1 VAPEAQLL
9 SASAAA
15 SLSPATPQQQ
25 ASRSD
30 ATVASASQAQTQ
42 AAASATGQLPGGSS
56 VPNGLIAGGLVP
68 EGALLPVT
76 ESPGSL
82 DIPAS
87 WKGVKSLY
95 QTKTASGKT
104 IIDIIQSPD
113 SQFAYLNWS
122 GFNLG
127 PKTVLN
133 FLQNTSLLSPV
144 GPVASGQTVLAL
156 SSVKG
161 LFSGQGLI
169 GDGIKGGTKITKVDA
184 TSGTITLSS
193 PITDALFSGSVLGA
207 ILENAGTFTA
217 FNSVNGGGL
226 SHLFGSL
233 NASGQVYLLN
243 QAGITFHAGS
253 AVNARGLLAS
263 TLPIN
268 ANLTGSYTY
277 NPASGG
283 YTATVGRGIA
293 NNPDSQFLFS
303 ALPVEGNGNLKTL
316 GYTPVVNG
324 PIGDVT
330 VERGASLRSPVD
342 ANNSGG
348 KIALIGANVVN
359 GGSLS
364 TPFGQTM
371 LAAGLQVALTPHN
384 SSDPS
389 LRGLD
394 VTIGRIEDPD
404 GAVTA
409 VSGTAGSVTQDGVI
423 TIPSGSAAL
432 AGASITTGAGSVIDG
447 LTTTGLN
454 GRIDVSALYNAVAN
468 PQFPN
473 TGRPLVYENGVNSGS
488 ITLGEGSLLRILP
501 DWNDTTT
508 KVVGASLALNSLMT
522 VTGSSIDMGS
532 GALLL
537 APGAVAT
544 QGALSMNGESLGQGV
559 LLRAGSFFDAG
570 GANSLFVADG
580 GSVTVGSGAGI
591 ILSGS
596 SEIAAPSS
604 EYMISLQLRGAELAN
619 NPLLQNNKEIRGKD
633 LLIDTR
639 YTGTLNGQSWVGTPL
654 GDIAGYLNLV
664 TRNVGELTTA
674 GGSLV
679 IQAGSSVSVASG
691 ALLDVSGGSV
701 RYSGGTFAP
710 SQLVTATGKIVPMY
724 FAQPNDIYTGIVK
737 NPVSL
742 TESPYSQGA
751 SGGSI
756 AISAPELTLDGSL
769 RGVTTAGPRQVRS
782 LTSVSFKPT
791 PAISEVT
798 ALPVP
803 SSLAINLSG
812 QQIQENLIN
821 TVSATTPV
829 AVRFGK
835 PSSAREG
842 ELVLDPGLLSGQGFR
857 NFSLLNHDGSITVPS
872 GVRLDS
878 GANGS
883 VRLEGATVSV
893 QGAITAPS
901 GRISLTADATPYVLQ
916 NAVMTLVQGA
926 SFLGVVVSNADGQP
940 YYQYGPVH
948 EDGSIDAV
956 GADGATVVS
965 FAADEFTPSDSGSI
979 RIGPEARLSTAGT
992 LVDGRALAA
1001 PAPILTE
1008 GGSITLN
1015 GLHVSVAGGSVVDVS
1030 AGAFL
1035 GYSGKWTYGSA
1046 GNLSLLAGK
1055 DGTTSTIHN
1064 GTLGLG
1070 GTLLGYAAPGQ
1081 RGGSLTLGAQA
1092 FQIGEISSRAGLSE
1106 GDTLVTLSSV
1116 RGFAVGQSISG
1127 KGIEAGTVISEI
1139 DVENGTVTLSQP
1151 ATASISST
1159 KVSASYGPE
1168 SLRIDP
1174 QSFYGNGF
1182 SSLSLSAIG
1191 LETSYGAGLSD
1202 GPSLPG
1208 ILVAPGAVIAPSV
1221 AALTPVLQPDGGI
1234 GRASVP
1240 SQLGYA
1246 PSLSLNVSGLSD
1258 SALATPLQ
1266 IIGYA
1271 EIGQGASIRLNPALT
1286 SLPTLNPQKWTAPTA
1301 VAGSFSLSAPTL
1313 VVAGSVSAPGGS
1325 IRLSGKTTYPSDE
1338 PLSDPLITTDLTPTA
1353 RLSTRGTALTVN
1365 DPTGVY
1371 GTIGTVL
1378 SGGTVDVAGDFLAEP
1393 GSVIDVS
1400 GASAT
1405 LGVPG
1410 AVAGSAEGVTRI
1422 RVDSAGGA
1430 ISVTGG
1436 DMFVMNSTLLGRSGG
1451 ATASGGSLRFAI
1463 SAPVSPIDP
1472 ALYVTQAAPDL
1483 DGLGLSGEGT
1493 GPALSH
1499 LAESGPIGGNLGV
1512 DTFSQGGFSS
1522 VTLLGNTAFTG
1533 EISLAMKGS
1542 LAIAA
1547 SPAIT
1552 RDPVS
1557 GFVNRP
1563 QQGGVITADSPVTI
1577 SADALS
1583 LGMAFAGPLAE
1594 GDPFALSAFDGSAVL
1609 PPTPGD
1615 GALHLTARQIDVGN
1629 LSLQSI
1635 STTELTTGPGGMIR
1649 GDGSF
1654 VLSGALSMTAGVIAP
1669 VSATTFGITA
1679 FPIDD
1684 SGSSDTLG
1692 SITTAQSG
1700 TAPLPWS
1707 AGGTLALYAS
1717 TITHGGT
1724 LSAPHG
1730 TILLGRSTGSAEVI
1744 DPVAGPDVPVPVT
1757 QSLTLAAGSTV
1768 SVSGIDP
1775 VTGKVVVLPYG
1786 TSSDG
1791 TSWTDPARTDI
1802 TGRGLPSKT
1811 ATIDADS
1818 IITEAG
1824 SKVDLRG
1831 GGELVASQWI
1841 SGLGGTIHYSDN
1853 ASGNYALVPGYSAP
1867 VAPNG
1872 PSEGGLAVGSR
1883 IRISGGGGL
1892 PAGTYTLL
1900 PASYAE
1906 LPGAYLIAPF
1916 KGQGLV
1922 PPSGLVNPDGT
1933 VQVTGSV
1940 YNGFS
1945 SAPSPLQQSF
1955 TLYSPSVLKSFQQV
1969 NLLKS
1974 SSFFSGLT
1982 GTPRTADGGRLRISG
1997 SQSMELHGGVR
2008 GSGASGG
2015 AGAVIDIAS
2024 SAPFLITG
2032 SAGPSSEPAAGTI
2045 VLDSSV
2051 LSTFE
2056 SSSLLIGGTR
2066 ILSGS
2071 TTRIAPLSSSV
2082 TVDSGANL
2090 GGQQEFLF
2098 AAAPQSYTT
2107 TGSDE
2112 TPSSF
2117 ASQYSFSA
2125 ADLIAANIHSF
2136 ASAFGVTEAELT
2148 ANPSTYLDTSLPE
2161 GTTFHAPGAS
2171 VVVAPDAVISVSG
2184 TTPSRSY
2191 SVSGDGAI
2199 ALVSAGTSV
2208 SLTRSGFSVS
2218 LPSLRA
2224 DVPLS
2229 SLTVGSGASV
2239 SGASVILD
2247 SSGVSVIDPTLN
2259 LKASSVSV
2267 SAGAVSAGA
2276 EESGALSLSGALL
2289 ESLNASDKLSLTSYS
2304 TLALHDGAA
2313 LGSARLASLS
2323 LHAAAITGDGG
2334 NASVSVSPDSGSLR
2348 IDNATGSIL
2357 PSEYAP
2363 VAPAGTLSL
2372 TAGQISLGE
2381 GSLRIDGFRSIG
2393 AVASQGVASSGT
2405 GDLALGDTGAGTDL
2419 RITTPVVTAEGGSRS
2434 SVRASGSLDLISQ
2447 GADPGVLKPG
2457 LGGVLSLSGN
2467 GVTIAAPV
2475 KLPSGN
2481 LTISSSGDLVVSS
2494 PIDLSGRLVPLNG
2507 HPAATGGGSLQ
2518 LSSGGNLTLGP
2529 SALIDLSAPSSG
2541 GDAGSLSLS
2550 VPSGDLLLGGAIRAA
2565 ASAGASGKF
2574 SADLR
2579 SLDPSGSSATF
2590 AALETYLGNASG
2602 GFSRSQS
2609 FRVRNGDVTVSSVKA
2624 SSFRLG
2630 TDSGAITV
2638 NGTIDASGVTGG
2650 SIALFA
2656 GGDLTLASGSRL
2668 KASGNH
2674 VDAAGKGGSVDLE
2687 SVNGTIDL
2695 RSGSVIDLS
2704 LSSAPSSWLGQS
2716 YGSLMLSAPQ
2726 TFGQDGLPNGV
2737 RIAPIGATVLGTP
2750 GFTAVASTT
2759 FDAADAGPASIDA
2772 IPVWGMA
2779 GDASYPTGLAY
2790 QPGEQVIGSDGNA
2803 YRLTTDREAYSQYV
2817 ATQVAGGSGTDPA
2830 DSFVAGDGFW
2840 TPTSQ
2845 SWENLSGA
2853 GEGIVDAGTKVLDQP
2868 GRDRDGN
2875 PTGPYYLYTAR
2886 NAVDLSS
2893 EPAAPSDDQANWT
2906 MLPDSGNLRF
2916 LAVANASSALFN
2928 AGYGSTLSSF
2938 AGAPFLAQVSSAH
2951 LQPGER
2957 IQNSLGGLVL
2967 NSAWDLSTTR
2977 SGPVLAINGSDATV
2991 GTEPGLLT
2999 LRAAG
3004 DMTFRGSLSDGF
3016 GDSLSTASQ
3025 LNGLYSRTLLPLLR
3039 DGANA
3044 VSQRSW
3050 AYRISA
3056 GADIGS
3062 SDSTVAASGGAGSVI
3077 LGIPGQPW
3085 TATQSG
3091 QNASTASVLN
3101 QLNNQYQVIRT
3112 GTGDI
3117 TVSASGDIR
3126 LLSPLSSIYTAGTR
3140 TADPTTITDAAG
3152 NRLGS
3157 FDLPSPN
3164 LTGQYQAGLVTD
3176 QQPGGAY
3183 EPQYSSS
3190 GGNVTLKALGNIL
3203 RENAVLDGDANYTYG
3218 ADGTL
3223 ITSADSSLEMPSNWL
3238 YRRGSVDPK
3247 TGRFQQMSYDDQFAG
3262 NDVASTT
3269 WWVDFSNFFQDVG
3282 ALGGGNIVLSAG
3294 GNIANVSASVP
3305 TNLRMAARDAAGN
3318 LTLASSAPSV
3328 ELGGGNIS
3336 VTAGGNI
3343 DGGVYY
3349 VERGNGEITAAGSII
3364 TNPTRDPALPSLNG
3378 YDASASAAW
3387 LPTTLYLGKGNFS
3400 VSAGDS
3406 VRLGPVANPFLT
3418 TPGINNSFWYK
3429 TYFSTYAPGD
3439 TVTVKALSGNVT
3451 IATAGTTSAPQLPGQ
3466 YAEPLLQ
3473 LWFQQGLP
3481 AVNENAPTAAYFQP
3495 WLSTSE
3501 LNNTTSL
3508 GSLMSLMPPTLS
3520 ATAFGGDITLQGNVT
3535 LAPSASGNLSLIA
3548 SKGISGLANAGN
3560 FVTGGADTPV
3570 VYPVWLSSVV
3580 NVSDASPAL
3589 VPSASSPLSLR
3600 SSLSADDQS
3609 NGTANGYPVGA
3620 TYITDGVAAL
3630 FAESGS
3636 YAGVNSLLAHKL
3648 TLHDPTLLHAG
3659 DHVPVLLDAAS
3670 GNIGGLTLYSPK
3682 LSEIRSGG
3690 NISDVGLYLQ
3700 NVSASDI
3707 TTVSAAGDIRL
3718 YDPTSQLRVNASVYN
3733 AIGNADLVQ
3742 SAFPSGDIQIG
3753 GPGTLEVLAGRSVDL
3768 GNAPSLS
3775 GDTTIWNGIT
3785 SIGNNRNPGLSF
3797 QGADVVVS
3805 AGIRLPGGLTGGGLD
3820 PSAVFAAASSLPGGG
3835 KLYGEL
3841 ISSLEAS
3848 GQSTLVEWL
3857 KGAGSLGNAGN
3868 DVTVDPDEKALAA
3881 LRLYYL
3887 ALRDSGRA
3895 HNDPA
3900 ASDHTYAG
3908 ARAVIAAFLD
3918 PNSLESAGIS
3928 AWQRSI
3934 ATANGGDIS
3943 LLVPKGGVSL
3953 SAISTGAS
3961 GTPPGIITKHGG
3973 SIDIYTAGDVSLG
3986 IGRIFTL
3993 RGGNILIWSDKGSI
4007 AAGSSAKTVAS
4018 APPASILIDPASADV
4033 QNDLAGLS
4041 TGGGIGVLATVSGV
4055 PPGDVDL
4062 YAPAGV
4068 IDAGDAGIR
4077 ASGNFFAGATKFLN
4091 ADNLQITGHSVGA
4104 PAAPA
4109 PAAAAPAAAAPAAPA
4124 AAPAAAPSSA
4134 AAAANNKAADTASKT
4149 AAQKSQDDD
4158 TPSIYS
4164 IDVLGYGGSDK
4175 EDEDENAKK
4184 SASL

>member
-1 VAPEAQLL
+1 
-9 SASAAA
+9 
-15 SLSPATPQQQ
+15 
-25 ASRSD
+25 
-30 ATVASASQAQTQ
+30 
-42 AAASATGQLPGGSS
+42 
-56 VPNGLIAGGLVP
+56 VPNGLTAGGLEP
-68 EGALLPVT
+68 EGVLLPVND
-76 ESPGSL
+76 SPGSI

-104 IIDIIQSPD
+104 IIDIIQSSD

-144 GPVASGQTVLAL
+144 GPVATGQSVLAL

-193 PITDALFSGSVLGA
+193 PITDTLFSGSVLGA

-217 FNSVNGGGL
+217 FNSVNGGSL

-253 AVNARGLLAS
+253 SVNSRGLVAS

-268 ANLTGSYTY
+268 ANLAGSYTY

-303 ALPVEGNGNLKTL
+303 ALPVSGNGNLKTL
-316 GYTPVVNG
+316 GFTPVVNG

-330 VERGASLRSPVD
+330 VEAGASLVSPVD

-348 KIALIGANVVN
+348 KIALVGANVVN

-364 TPFGQTM
+364 TPFGQTI

-394 VTIGRIEDPD
+394 VTIGRIEDPE

-409 VSGTAGSVTQDGVI
+409 SSGSAGSVAHDGII

-432 AGASITTGAGSVIDG
+432 AGASITTGEGSVIDG

-473 TGRPLVYENGVNSGS
+473 TGRPLVYENGVNSGI
-488 ITLGEGSLLRILP
+488 ITLGEGSLLRLLP

-508 KVVGASLALNSLMT
+508 KVVGAALALNSLMT
-522 VTGSSIDMGS
+522 VTGSSIDIGS

-544 QGALSMNGESLGQGV
+544 QGAISMNGESLSQGV
-559 LLRAGSFFDAG
+559 ILRAGSYFDAG
-570 GANSLFVADG
+570 GGNSQFVADG

-604 EYMISLQLRGAELAN
+604 EYMLSLQLRGPELAN

-679 IQAGSSVSVASG
+679 IQAGSSVSVAPG

-710 SQLVTATGKIVPMY
+710 SQVVTANGKIVPMY
-724 FAQPNDIYTGIVK
+724 FAQPNEIYTGIVK
-737 NPVSL
+737 DPISV
-742 TESPYSQGA
+742 TEAPYSQGA

-756 AISAPELTLDGSL
+756 AISAPELALQGSL

-782 LTSVSFKPT
+782 MTSVSFKSAPS
-791 PAISEVT
+791 ISEVT
-798 ALPVP
+798 ALPTP
-803 SSLAINLSG
+803 SSLAITLSG
-812 QQIQENLIN
+812 QQIQGNLIN
-821 TVSATTPV
+821 MVSASTPV
-829 AVRFGK
+829 SVRFGES
-835 PSSAREG
+835 SSATEG
-842 ELVLDPGLLSGQGFR
+842 ELVIDSGLLSRQGFR
-857 NFSLLNHDGSITVPS
+857 NFSLLNHDGSVMVPT
-872 GVRLDS
+872 GIALDA

-883 VRLEGATVSV
+883 VRLEGSTVSV
-893 QGAITAPS
+893 NGTIKAPS
-901 GRISLTADATPYVLQ
+901 GRISLSADATPFALQ
-916 NAVMTLVQGA
+916 NAVVTLTQGA
-926 SFLGVVVSNADGQP
+926 SFLGVVFSKADGQP
-940 YYQYGPVH
+940 NYQYGPVH
-948 EDGSIDAV
+948 DDGSIDAV
-956 GADGATVVS
+956 GADGVTVVS
-965 FAADEFTPSDSGSI
+965 FAADEFTPSDAGSI
-979 RIGPEARLSTAGT
+979 RVGSGARLSTAGT

-1008 GGSITLN
+1008 GGAVFLN
-1015 GLHVSVAGGSVVDVS
+1015 GLNVSVARGSVVDVS

-1035 GYSGKWTYGSA
+1035 GNSGKWTYGS
-1046 GNLSLLAGK
+1046 GGSLSILAGQS
-1055 DGTTSTIHN
+1055 GSFHN

-1070 GTLLGYAAPGQ
+1070 GTLQGYAAPGQ
-1081 RGGSLTLGAQA
+1081 RGGTLALGAQA
-1092 FQIGEISSRAGLSE
+1092 FQIGDISSKAGLTE
-1106 GDTLVTLSSV
+1106 GDTVLTLPSV
-1116 RGFAVGQSISG
+1116 KGFAMGQTITG
-1127 KGIEAGTVISEI
+1127 KGIDTGTVISEV
-1139 DVENGTVTLSQP
+1139 DAENGTVTLSQP
-1151 ATASISST
+1151 ATATLSAT
-1159 KVSASYGPE
+1159 TVSASYGPR
-1168 SLRIDP
+1168 SMRLDP
-1174 QSFYGNGF
+1174 QAFYGNGF

-1208 ILVAPGAVIAPSV
+1208 ITVTPGTVVAPSV
-1221 AALTPVLQPDGGI
+1221 AALTPMLQPNGGI
-1234 GRASVP
+1234 ALSSSP
-1240 SQLGYA
+1240 SLLGYA
-1246 PSLSLNVSGLSD
+1246 PSLSLSVSGFSD
-1258 SALATPLQ
+1258 SALPTPLQ

-1286 SLPTLNPQKWTAPTA
+1286 SLPSLNPQKWTAPTA
-1301 VAGSFSLSAPTL
+1301 VGGALSLSAPTL
-1313 VVAGSVSAPGGS
+1313 VVAGSVSVPGGS
-1325 IRLSGKTTYPSDE
+1325 IRISGKTSYPSDD
-1338 PLSDPLITTDLTPTA
+1338 PLSSPLFTTDLTPTA
-1353 RLSTRGTALTVN
+1353 RLSARGAALTVN

-1378 SGGTVDVAGDFLAEP
+1378 PGGSVSLSGDFLAEP

-1410 AVAGSAEGVTRI
+1410 AVAGSAAGISRI
-1422 RVDSAGGA
+1422 RVDSAGGS
-1430 ISVTGG
+1430 ISLTGG

-1451 ATASGGSLRFAI
+1451 STAPGGSLKFAI
-1463 SAPVSPIDP
+1463 SAPVSPIDS
-1472 ALYVTQAAPDL
+1472 ALFVTQTAPDV
-1483 DGLGLSGEGT
+1483 DGLGLSGTGT
-1493 GPALSH
+1493 GPAFSH
-1499 LAESGPIGGNLGV
+1499 LAEAGPIGGNLGI
-1512 DTFSQGGFSS
+1512 DTFAPGGFSS

-1533 EISLAMKGS
+1533 EITLDVKGS

-1577 SADALS
+1577 SADALA
-1583 LGMAFAGPLAE
+1583 LGMAFAGSLVE
-1594 GDPFALSAFDGSAVL
+1594 GDPFALAAFDGGFSL

-1615 GALHLTARQIDVGN
+1615 GELHLTARQIDVGN

-1635 STTELTTGPGGMIR
+1635 STTELTTKQGGMIR

-1654 VLSGALSMTAGVIAP
+1654 VLSGALTMTAGVIAP
-1669 VSATTFGITA
+1669 VSGTRFAITA
-1679 FPIDD
+1679 FPTDD
-1684 SGSSDTLG
+1684 SGASDTLG

-1717 TITHGGT
+1717 TISHGGT

-1744 DPVAGPDVPVPVT
+1744 DPVAGPDIPVPVT
-1757 QSLTLAAGSTV
+1757 QSLTLTAGSTV

-1775 VTGKVVVLPYG
+1775 VTGKDVVLPYG
-1786 TSSDG
+1786 TSVDG
-1791 TSWTDPARTDI
+1791 TSWTDPAKTDI
-1802 TGRGLPSKT
+1802 TGKGIPAKT
-1811 ATIDADS
+1811 VTVDADS

-1841 SGLGGTIHYSDN
+1841 SGLGGTIHYSDD
-1853 ASGNYALVPGYSAP
+1853 ASGNFAIVPGYSAP

-1872 PSEGGLAVGSR
+1872 PSQGGIAVGTR
-1883 IRISGGGGL
+1883 IHLTGGGGL
-1892 PAGTYTLL
+1892 PAGDYTLL
-1900 PASYAE
+1900 PASYAD
-1906 LPGAYLIAPF
+1906 LPGAYLVAPS

-1922 PPSGLVNPDGT
+1922 PAGGLRNPDGT
-1933 VQVTGSV
+1933 VQVTGSLF
-1940 YNGFS
+1940 NGFS
-1945 SAPSPLQQSF
+1945 SAPSALQQSF

-1974 SSFFSGLT
+1974 SSFFSGLA
-1982 GTPRTADGGRLRISG
+1982 GSPHTADGGRLRISG

-2008 GSGASGG
+2008 GGGASGG
-2015 AGAVIDIAS
+2015 VGAVIDIAS

-2032 SAGPSSEPAAGTI
+2032 SSGPSSEPAAGTI

-2125 ADLIAANIHSF
+2125 EDLIAANIHSF

-2148 ANPSTYLDTSLPE
+2148 ANPSTYLDSTIPE

-2171 VVVAPDAVISVSG
+2171 VVVAPEAVISVSG
-2184 TTPSRSY
+2184 TIPSRSY
-2191 SVSGDGAI
+2191 SVTGDGAI

-2208 SLTRSGFSVS
+2208 SLSRSGFSVS

-2224 DVPLS
+2224 GVPLS
-2229 SLTVGSGASV
+2229 SLTVGSGASL

-2334 NASVSVSPDSGSLR
+2334 SASVSLSPASGSLR
-2348 IDNATGSIL
+2348 IDNATGSSL
-2357 PSEYAP
+2357 PAEYAP

-2372 TAGQISLGE
+2372 TAGQLALGE
-2381 GSLRIDGFRSIG
+2381 GSLRIDGFRTIEAS
-2393 AVASQGVASSGT
+2393 ASQGVVSSGT
-2405 GDLALGDTGAGTDL
+2405 GDLSLGMTGAESDL
-2419 RITTPVVTAEGGSRS
+2419 RITTPVVTAEGGSRY
-2434 SVRASGSLDLISQ
+2434 SVRSSGSLDLTSQ
-2447 GADPGVLKPG
+2447 GADPGILKSG
-2457 LGGVLSLSGN
+2457 LGGVLSLFGN
-2467 GVTIAAPV
+2467 GVTIATPV

-2481 LTISSSGDLVVSS
+2481 LTVSSSGDLTVSS

-2507 HPAATGGGSLQ
+2507 HPSATGGGSLQ
-2518 LSSGGNLTLGP
+2518 LTSGGNLTLGP
-2529 SALIDLSAPSSG
+2529 SALVDLSAPSSG

-2550 VPSGDLLLGGAIRAA
+2550 VPSGDLLLGGAIRATA
-2565 ASAGASGKF
+2565 ASGASGRF
-2574 SADLR
+2574 SADLK
-2579 SLDPSGSSATF
+2579 SVDPSGSSATF
-2590 AALETYLGNASG
+2590 SALETYLGNASG

-2638 NGTIDASGVTGG
+2638 TGTIDASGVTGG
-2650 SIALFA
+2650 NIALFS

-2687 SVNGTIDL
+2687 SVNGTVDL

-2704 LSSAPSSWLGQS
+2704 LASAPSAWLGQS
-2716 YGSLMLSAPQ
+2716 YGSLMISAPQ
-2726 TFGQDGLPNGV
+2726 TFGPDGLPNGV

-2750 GFTAVASTT
+2750 GFTAVASAT

-2803 YRLTTDREAYSQYV
+2803 YRLTADREAYSQYV
-2817 ATQVAGGSGTDPA
+2817 ATQVAGGAGTDPA

-2845 SWENLSGA
+2845 SWGNLSGA

-2886 NAVDLSS
+2886 KAVDLSATPS
-2893 EPAAPSDDQANWT
+2893 APSDDPANWT
-2906 MLPDSGNLRF
+2906 MLPDSGNLRY
-2916 LAVANASSALFN
+2916 LAVANAASPLFN
-2928 AGYGSTLSSF
+2928 ADYGTTLSCI

-2967 NSAWDLSTTR
+2967 NSVWDLSTTR
-2977 SGPVLAINGSDATV
+2977 SGPILAINGSDATA

-2999 LRAAG
+2999 LRASG
-3004 DMTFRGSLSDGF
+3004 DITFRGSLSDGF

-3025 LNGLYSRTLLPLLR
+3025 LTGLYSRTLLPLLR
-3039 DGANA
+3039 DGASA

-3062 SDSTVAASGGAGSVI
+3062 SDSTVAASGGSGSVL

-3085 TATQSG
+3085 TATQPG

-3140 TADPTTITDAAG
+3140 TADPSTITDAAG
-3152 NRLGS
+3152 HRLGS

-3164 LTGQYQAGLVTD
+3164 LGGQYQSGMVTD

-3218 ADGTL
+3218 TDGTL
-3223 ITSADSSLEMPSNWL
+3223 VTSADSSLEMPSNWL

-3247 TGRFQQMSYDDQFAG
+3247 TGRFQTIAETG
-3262 NDVASTT
+3262 NDIASTT

-3282 ALGGGNIVLSAG
+3282 ALGGGNVVLSAG

-3305 TNLRMAARDAAGN
+3305 TNLRMAARDADGN
-3318 LTLASSAPSV
+3318 LTLAASAPSV

-3364 TNPTRDPALPSLNG
+3364 TNPTRDPSVPSLNG

-3406 VRLGPVANPFLT
+3406 VRLGPVANAFLT

-3439 TVTVKALSGNVT
+3439 TVTVKAFSGNVT

-3535 LAPSASGNLSLIA
+3535 LAPSASGNLSLVA

-3560 FVTGGADTPV
+3560 FASGSADNPV
-3570 VYPVWLSSVV
+3570 ISPVWLSSVV

-3589 VPSASSPLSLR
+3589 VPSVSSPLSLR

-3609 NGTANGYPVGA
+3609 SSTANGYPAGA
-3620 TYITDGVAAL
+3620 NYITDGVAAL

-3670 GNIGGLTLYSPK
+3670 GNISGLTLYSPK

-3690 NISDVGLYLQ
+3690 SISDVGLYLQ

-3707 TTVSAAGDIRL
+3707 TTVSATGNIRL
-3718 YDPTSQLRVNASVYN
+3718 YDPTSQLRVNAAVYN

-3742 SAFPSGDIQIG
+3742 SGFPSGDIQIG
-3753 GPGTLEVLAGRSVDL
+3753 GPGTLEILAGRAVDL

-3775 GDTTIWNGIT
+3775 GDSTIWNGIT
-3785 SIGNNRNPGLSF
+3785 TIGNNRNPGLPF
-3797 QGADVVVS
+3797 QGADLVVS
-3805 AGIRLPGGLTGGGLD
+3805 SGIRLPGGLTGGGLD
-3820 PSAVFAAASSLPGGG
+3820 PSAVFKASSELPGST
-3835 KLYGEL
+3835 KLYSEL
-3841 ISSLEAS
+3841 IASLEAS
-3848 GQSTLVEWL
+3848 GQTSLAEWL

-3887 ALRDSGRA
+3887 AVRDSGRA

-3900 ASDHTYAG
+3900 SSDHTYAG

-3973 SIDIYTAGDVSLG
+3973 SIDIYTSGDVSLG

-3993 RGGNILIWSDKGSI
+3993 RGGNIMIWSDKGSI

-4041 TGGGIGVLATVSGV
+4041 TGGGIGVLATVAGV

-4091 ADNLQITGHSVGA
+4091 ADNLQINGHSAGA

-4149 AAQKSQDDD
+4149 AAQKPQDDD

-4175 EDEDENAKK
+4175 EDDDENAKK